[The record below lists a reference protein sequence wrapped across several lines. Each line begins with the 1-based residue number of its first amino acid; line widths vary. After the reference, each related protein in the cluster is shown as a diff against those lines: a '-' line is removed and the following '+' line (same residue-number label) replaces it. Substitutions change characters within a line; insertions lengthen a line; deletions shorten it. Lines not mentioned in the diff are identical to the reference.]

1 MDGECKKGVPGCWL
15 TYDFC
20 YDGIRHKGRVKLDES
35 TSGVRM
41 LYDDHTI
48 EVTWV
53 KRIRHKGK
61 YVELSIVVN
70 DDAYDANEGKVVAS
84 AWVCVYSLRKVG
96 RRVPLSQLEP
106 ERWSYTDEQ
115 NASNNVSKETFYEI
129 GE

>member
-1 MDGECKKGVPGCWL
+1 MGEHEKIPYQYLV
-15 TYDFC
+15 YDFT
-20 YDGIRHKGRVKLDES
+20 YKGKRHKEKVLLEEDIPILY
-35 TSGVRM
+35 M
-41 LYDDHTI
+41 LYDDHAI

-96 RRVPLSQLEP
+96 RRVPLSQFEP
-106 ERWSYTDEQ
+106 ERWSNTDEQ
-115 NASNNVSKETFYEI
+115 NASNDVSKETFYEI
-129 GE
+129 GD

>member
-1 MDGECKKGVPGCWL
+1 
-15 TYDFC
+15 
-20 YDGIRHKGRVKLDES
+20 
-35 TSGVRM
+35 M
-41 LYDDHTI
+41 LYDDHAI

-96 RRVPLSQLEP
+96 RRVQYRSLNLSVGVIQTNKM
-106 ERWSYTDEQ
+106 RRT
-115 NASNNVSKETFYEI
+115 T
-129 GE
+129 